1 MPRAQRYEEARCRL
15 IPVSVREP
23 QELPRSVPAA
33 VVCPPLFREPPPEA
47 FFPPGV
53 LGVLIENHA
62 FPLFS

>member
-1 MPRAQRYEEARCRL
+1 MPRAQRYEEARCRRGE
-15 IPVSVREP
+15 PVREP

-33 VVCPPLFREPPPEA
+33 VLRPPLFREPSPEA

-53 LGVLIENHA
+53 LGVLMENHA